1 MSVKPNYFAI
11 GIFVIAACA
20 LLVAAVVF
28 FGSGLFDEEKIYF
41 ETYFNGSVS
50 GLDVGAPIELR
61 GVRMGQVE
69 KIAFAQSEYEM
80 EAGSEDYLN
89 YGNYVMVLAS
99 IDVERLPTER
109 TLEERGE
116 ITKQLTERGFRLRL
130 ASSLLTGQAYLQG
143 DFLDPERNPVIE
155 VPWEPKNMYISSA
168 PIEFTTMKQ
177 SIDGILAKLEQV
189 DTERIGDLIAELLAS
204 ADQAIADANIPEVS
218 SNVQTLLTNTD
229 QAIQDFTVNAKQ
241 AIDDANV
248 PAIGNEAKS
257 LLAEARQTN
266 QHLQELL
273 KRPDKTKSQMANI
286 AVMIANLNK
295 TLTRIDRLIV
305 TQGPQIEQA
314 LANLRVVSADLKEL
328 TGDLKQH
335 PSQLILSQPPSKS
348 EVSNE

>member
-1 MSVKPNYFAI
+1 MSVKPNYFTI

-28 FGSGLFDEEKIYF
+28 FGSGLFGEEKIYF
-41 ETYFNGSVS
+41 ETYFDGSVS

-69 KIAFAQSEYEM
+69 KISFAQSEYEM
-80 EAGSEDYLN
+80 EVGSEDYLT
-89 YGNYVMVLAS
+89 YGNHVMVLAS
-99 IDVERLPTER
+99 MDVERLPTER
-109 TLEERGE
+109 TLEERTE
-116 ITKQLTERGFRLRL
+116 VTKQLTERGFRLRL

-168 PIEFTTMKQ
+168 PSEFTTMKQ

-286 AVMIANLNK
+286 AVMIASLNK
-295 TLTRIDRLIV
+295 TLMRVDKLIL
-305 TQGPQIEQA
+305 TQGPQIEQT
-314 LANLRVVSADLKEL
+314 LGNLRTVSADLKQL